1 MLFDFQLAVDSLPFV
16 LEGLWLTLIIA
27 LASFTLSVVFG
38 LFFALMKMSSFRLLN
53 GIAHIYISFFR
64 GVPALVVLFYIYFG
78 LPIIGY
84 DISPLSSA
92 ITGLSLTS
100 TAYSAEIIRSAII
113 SIDKGQW
120 EAAQSLGLNYLQ
132 ILKWIILPQTFRV
145 VLPPLSN
152 VLLDLIKG
160 TSLAAMITVP
170 EVFQKAKIVGGA
182 QFDYLTMYALVAV
195 IYWVICTSFG
205 IMQDKLE
212 KSILPQTNL

>member
-212 KSILPQTNL
+212 KSIKY

>member
-16 LEGLWLTLIIA
+16 LGGLWLTLIIA
-27 LASFTLSVVFG
+27 LASFTLSVIFG
-38 LFFALMKMSSFRLLN
+38 LLFALMKMASFRSLN

-84 DISPLSSA
+84 DISALSSA
-92 ITGLSLTS
+92 IIGLSLTS
-100 TAYSAEIIRSAII
+100 TAFSAEIIRSAII
-113 SIDKGQW
+113 SIDRGQW

-132 ILKWIILPQTFRV
+132 TLKWIIIPQTFRV

-195 IYWVICTSFG
+195 IYWVICTGVG

-212 KSILPQTNL
+212 KSIKY